1 MNEPHIHLEACAIN
15 YSVIQVYPTY
25 EYLCKLNVNFV
36 TIHDLFCGWKKG
48 VLSIMCDKFRFN
60 IFCKKNNKEKTHT
73 FHASK
78 AEGERNVAELIS
90 GGYIVLF

>member
-1 MNEPHIHLEACAIN
+1 
-15 YSVIQVYPTY
+15 
-25 EYLCKLNVNFV
+25 
-36 TIHDLFCGWKKG
+36 
-48 VLSIMCDKFRFN
+48 MCDKFRFN